1 MYRYSALPKK
11 TGIVKPEETELEFLG
26 FGTMNGKDGKPFKTR
41 EGGVM
46 RLENLIREINE
57 EMYKKIMDNRT
68 VSEEEAK
75 KTATDGRTCCDQ
87 IWRSVQSGIQGL
99 CL

>member
-1 MYRYSALPKK
+1 MMILDL
-11 TGIVKPEETELEFLG
+11 TFLG

-57 EMYKKIMDNRT
+57 EMYRQDHGKPRDRIRKKQERLHRSSDFPQSNTEIFPTRHP
-68 VSEEEAK
+68 
-75 KTATDGRTCCDQ
+75 KTMSLT
-87 IWRSVQSGIQGL
+87 
-99 CL
+99 

>member
-1 MYRYSALPKK
+1 
-11 TGIVKPEETELEFLG
+11 
-26 FGTMNGKDGKPFKTR
+26 MNGKDGKPFKTR

-68 VSEEEAK
+68 VRGRGKEDC
-75 KTATDGRTCCDQ
+75 TDGRTCCDQ
-87 IWRSVQSGIQGL
+87 IW
-99 CL
+99 